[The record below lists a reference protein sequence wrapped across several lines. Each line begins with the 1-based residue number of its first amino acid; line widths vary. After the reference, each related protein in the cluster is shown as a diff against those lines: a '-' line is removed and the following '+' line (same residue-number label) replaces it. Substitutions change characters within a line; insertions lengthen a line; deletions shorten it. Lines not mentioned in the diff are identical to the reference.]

1 MPPHPLPNFE
11 IQKYHQNKSKFNG
24 VFSRIDLSKIKDG
37 SYKINLDEYESIKT
51 HWRALYVN
59 AENATY
65 FNSFGVEHIPK
76 EIKKFIGNKNTI
88 TNIYRIHAYD
98 SIMCGY
104 FCVGFIYFM
113 LKGKSLLE
121 YSNLFFLT
129 QYKQNDK
136 MKVKY
141 FQ

>member
-104 FCVGFIYFM
+104 FCVGFIDFM